1 MSERSRAGA
10 RGKQQSS
17 VALEMIARL
26 AWRDLRSGS
35 RHFAPVV
42 GGIALGVAAVVA
54 VGAAADAVRRGAA
67 REARSLLAADV
78 EVRSTRALSAAAES
92 SLREIETRRGLAETR
107 VTELVAMAASPSTAA
122 LVELKAVADDYPFY
136 GAVETTPDAPLRAH
150 LASGPPPYAAVVQEA
165 FLIRMGLAPGDRFTI
180 GRAEFAAVAIL
191 RAEPDRAAG
200 AFSLGPRV
208 LVSRPALEAAGLIQP
223 GSRVRYRI
231 LLRAPEGTDV
241 EAVRDDLRRGLAGEP
256 LDVTAYPDAQPAL
269 RRSLDRLGT
278 YLGLV
283 GLTALWVGGIGVA
296 GGLRAFLAERWDTIA
311 MLKSVGAGPATILRL
326 YVAETLALAA
336 LGGFAGAVLGAIGHG
351 LLARLAAPWL
361 PFHLETAA
369 GPWPYARGLAMGV
382 LTALLFSLWPLLQVA
397 RQSPAAVFRR
407 EVAPTRTDRRAAVAV
422 AVVLG
427 LGLWGLAWWQAGN
440 VRVAALFAGSLLAA
454 SVILA
459 AAARGVARL
468 ARAAPSPRGLAWRR
482 GLANLHRPGSRTTT
496 VMVSLGAGVTVVL
509 AVALVERAVRGELL
523 GHIPRD
529 APSVFFIDIQP
540 DQRDGFARVLAARS
554 VPAEL
559 VPVVRSR
566 LAAIDGRP
574 VGPEGRPGTKPED
587 RWYFT
592 REYVLTFAER
602 VPRDNAITAG
612 RWWAGVPAAP
622 EVSVEEDAAR
632 HLGVTVGSMLAFDI
646 QGARVDARVTSLRSV
661 QWDNRS
667 ANFYVIFAPGAL
679 EQAPLTYLAA
689 ARPAAA
695 VETALLR
702 EAAAAFPNVTA
713 IQVHDILASAA
724 RVIER
729 LALAVRAVGAV
740 IVLAGG
746 VVLAGALAATRG
758 VRLRE
763 AMIFKALGATR
774 RTVAR
779 AFAIEFLLL
788 GAASGVVGAALAS
801 ALAWA
806 ALRFLLE
813 IPWRWDP
820 APCLLAV
827 AATAAGTVLVGVAS
841 THRLLGKRPF
851 PVLRGA

>member
-1 MSERSRAGA
+1 
-10 RGKQQSS
+10 
-17 VALEMIARL
+17 
-26 AWRDLRSGS
+26 
-35 RHFAPVV
+35 
-42 GGIALGVAAVVA
+42 
-54 VGAAADAVRRGAA
+54 
-67 REARSLLAADV
+67 
-78 EVRSTRALSAAAES
+78 
-92 SLREIETRRGLAETR
+92 
-107 VTELVAMAASPSTAA
+107 
-122 LVELKAVADDYPFY
+122 
-136 GAVETTPDAPLRAH
+136 
-150 LASGPPPYAAVVQEA
+150 
-165 FLIRMGLAPGDRFTI
+165 
-180 GRAEFAAVAIL
+180 
-191 RAEPDRAAG
+191 
-200 AFSLGPRV
+200 
-208 LVSRPALEAAGLIQP
+208 
-223 GSRVRYRI
+223 
-231 LLRAPEGTDV
+231 
-241 EAVRDDLRRGLAGEP
+241 
-256 LDVTAYPDAQPAL
+256 
-269 RRSLDRLGT
+269 
-278 YLGLV
+278 
-283 GLTALWVGGIGVA
+283 
-296 GGLRAFLAERWDTIA
+296 
-311 MLKSVGAGPATILRL
+311 
-326 YVAETLALAA
+326 
-336 LGGFAGAVLGAIGHG
+336 
-351 LLARLAAPWL
+351 
-361 PFHLETAA
+361 
-369 GPWPYARGLAMGV
+369 
-382 LTALLFSLWPLLQVA
+382 
-397 RQSPAAVFRR
+397 
-407 EVAPTRTDRRAAVAV
+407 
-422 AVVLG
+422 
-427 LGLWGLAWWQAGN
+427 
-440 VRVAALFAGSLLAA
+440 
-454 SVILA
+454 
-459 AAARGVARL
+459 
-468 ARAAPSPRGLAWRR
+468 
-482 GLANLHRPGSRTTT
+482 
-496 VMVSLGAGVTVVL
+496 MVSLGAGVTVVL

-540 DQRDGFARVLAARS
+540 DQRDDFARVMAARS
-554 VPAEL
+554 IPAEL

-612 RWWAGVPAAP
+612 RWWDGVPAAP

-632 HLGVTVGSMLAFDI
+632 HLGVTVGSTLAFDI
-646 QGARVDARVTSLRSV
+646 QGARVEARVTSLRSV

-702 EAAAAFPNVTA
+702 ATAAAFPNVTA

-806 ALRFLLE
+806 VLRFLLE

-851 PVLRGA
+851 PVLRGS